1 MRGYIHDNLVCD
13 VISNYNKH
21 AKEKWMHILNTLQN
35 SFLRAS
41 SSVRISN

>member
-1 MRGYIHDNLVCD
+1 MRGYIHDKLVCD

-21 AKEKWMHILNTLQN
+21 AKEIQN